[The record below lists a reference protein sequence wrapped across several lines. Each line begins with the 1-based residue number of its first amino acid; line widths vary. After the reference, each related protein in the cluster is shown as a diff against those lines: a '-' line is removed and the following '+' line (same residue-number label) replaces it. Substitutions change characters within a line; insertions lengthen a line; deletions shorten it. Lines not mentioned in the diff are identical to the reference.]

1 MHYLKRERDALRRDI
16 KELRL
21 EYGLLTHPKML
32 RDMES
37 AIGEIDAIKSD
48 IEYLEAGY
56 REKSKQIIAVRR
68 NMEHFQQ
75 KKLRD
80 EQRKERQQ
88 RVSVTSSMSWSVADQ
103 PPPEN
108 PVAPYDA
115 VPMVVKRVKI
125 NQ

>member
-1 MHYLKRERDALRRDI
+1 VHFLKRERDALRRDI

>member
-108 PVAPYDA
+108 HVAPYDA

>member
-1 MHYLKRERDALRRDI
+1 VHYLKRERDALRRDI

>member
-1 MHYLKRERDALRRDI
+1 VHYLKRERDALRRDI

-108 PVAPYDA
+108 HVAPYDA